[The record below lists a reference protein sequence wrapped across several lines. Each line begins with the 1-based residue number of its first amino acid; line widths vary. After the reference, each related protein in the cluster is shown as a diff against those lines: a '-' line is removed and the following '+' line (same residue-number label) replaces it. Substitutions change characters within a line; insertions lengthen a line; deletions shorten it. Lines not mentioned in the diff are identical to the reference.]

1 MQTKTFALLTLVT
14 SILLVSG
21 AQADDPLEL
30 SSPEFVDG
38 GSLPVKFTC
47 EGEGIS
53 PPLSWR
59 GVPQG
64 TQSLVIIMDHMP
76 MSKPD
81 PKEAKYPAGRP
92 DPQAGNDENHPAP
105 VTHTPLSS
113 HKPNKPEGLRWYWG
127 MYNVPATV
135 SGIQAGQVAG
145 ALGSNVV
152 NRKNEYAP
160 PCSKGPGV
168 KNYSFHLY
176 ALSTFLAVPEFDNVS
191 AAVLRNKMQGLVLGS
206 ASLTVSF
213 ERYVETQKPVR

>member
-1 MQTKTFALLTLVT
+1 MQTKKIALLTLVT

-21 AQADDPLEL
+21 AQARESIEL

-38 GSLPVKFTC
+38 GMLPVKFTC

-76 MSKPD
+76 MSKSE
-81 PKEAKYPAGRP
+81 PKVAKYPAGSP
-92 DPQAGNDENHPAP
+92 DSQAGHDENNPAQVTPAP
-105 VTHTPLSS
+105 LPS

-152 NRKNEYAP
+152 NRKSEYAP

-176 ALSTFLAVPEFDNVS
+176 ALSAFLALPESDNVS
-191 AAVLRNKMQGLVLGS
+191 AAVLRNKMRGLVLGS
-206 ASLTVSF
+206 GSLTVSF
-213 ERYVETQKPVR
+213 ERYGQTQQPVH